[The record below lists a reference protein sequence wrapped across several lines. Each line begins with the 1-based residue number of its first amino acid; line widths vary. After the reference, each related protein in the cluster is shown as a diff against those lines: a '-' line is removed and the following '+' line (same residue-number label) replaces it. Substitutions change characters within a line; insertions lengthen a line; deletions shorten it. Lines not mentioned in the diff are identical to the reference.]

1 MKNSGKFAFVITLSI
16 LVIGMLFYYLKGE
29 IKTPE
34 VASTLAKNSTAEQK
48 NMPIAID
55 ANSAQPPQ
63 QPLHKTSAMAKEF
76 YASKDL
82 RAFVEQEKKRPQEG
96 GMTYAYQAMAY
107 CRNVQKMP
115 SSMPYRPGADSVT
128 YGKRLSTFNEM
139 KYRCQGFSEE
149 ELSDQAFG
157 ALDRERKKQQDA
169 LAVVSSLLLQKNGG
183 LSQAREDQKKYIDA
197 MAALQD
203 PVKIDDG
210 ISIVSI
216 HTNKKGE
223 TGYWFDG
230 RFDIPTLENNM
241 VPVRDAMQLLPC
253 SFGMTCDGTN
263 QTVALSCVYQ
273 EKCYDS
279 LADYVKNTIYAGND
293 SLFQQVLEIRDKM
306 AQAMWQGETDK
317 FLAPELF

>member
-1 MKNSGKFAFVITLSI
+1 
-16 LVIGMLFYYLKGE
+16 
-29 IKTPE
+29 
-34 VASTLAKNSTAEQK
+34 
-48 NMPIAID
+48 
-55 ANSAQPPQ
+55 
-63 QPLHKTSAMAKEF
+63 
-76 YASKDL
+76 
-82 RAFVEQEKKRPQEG
+82 
-96 GMTYAYQAMAY
+96 MTYAYQAMAY

-216 HTNKKGE
+216 HTNKKGKLVIGLMAASIFQRWK
-223 TGYWFDG
+223 TTWCLCA
-230 RFDIPTLENNM
+230 T
-241 VPVRDAMQLLPC
+241 QC
-253 SFGMTCDGTN
+253 SCCR
-263 QTVALSCVYQ
+263 AHS
-273 EKCYDS
+273 
-279 LADYVKNTIYAGND
+279 A
-293 SLFQQVLEIRDKM
+293 
-306 AQAMWQGETDK
+306 
-317 FLAPELF
+317 